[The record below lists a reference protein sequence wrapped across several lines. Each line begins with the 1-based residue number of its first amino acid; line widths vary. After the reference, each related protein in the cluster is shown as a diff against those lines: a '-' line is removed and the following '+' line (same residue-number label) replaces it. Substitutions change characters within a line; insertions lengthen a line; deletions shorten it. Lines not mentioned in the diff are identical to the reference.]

1 MVYSAIKTVIGSD
14 AEVTFKCVES
24 IDKDESDDP
33 SHLYAGK
40 FGSNSVYY
48 LESSKYWMSIPTMH
62 FENIFMMKSDLMRIA
77 S

>member
-14 AEVTFKCVES
+14 AEITFKCVES
-24 IDKDESDDP
+24 IDKDDSDDP

-48 LESSKYWMSIPTMH
+48 LESS
-62 FENIFMMKSDLMRIA
+62 
-77 S
+77 